1 MNSHTKGIFYIIVS
15 AVIFG
20 MMPIAAK
27 IIYINGSN
35 PLTLTF
41 HRFIFSIPC
50 LFFMCS
56 LSKIKIRFPSRIYFV
71 ELVTLALGYTITP
84 LLLFISYSY
93 IASGLATTVHFV
105 YPVLVLLGCALFF
118 HERINK
124 VQVLCCILCLCGISS
139 FYTPGNV
146 ANITGI
152 VIAFAS
158 GITYAFYIIF
168 LAKSG
173 MRGVS
178 SALLGLYLAI
188 IASIILLVVN
198 LVLGTLTFELTAT
211 GWILSILFGVGTS
224 GFATV
229 LFQMGVSEIGPQNG
243 SLLSTFEPLTSVFAG
258 VLLLGETLSFT
269 AIIGVIYILVAIIL
283 LTISDTRAVKKFLR

>member
-1 MNSHTKGIFYIIVS
+1 MKSHKKGIFYIIIS

-20 MMPIAAK
+20 MMPIVAK
-27 IIYINGSN
+27 IIYSNGSN

-41 HRFIFSIPC
+41 HRFIFSIPG
-50 LFFMCS
+50 LFLMCHF
-56 LSKIKIRFPSRIYFV
+56 SKIKVVIPSRIYLT
-71 ELVTLALGYTITP
+71 ELAMLALGYTITP

-105 YPVLVLLGCALFF
+105 YPVLVLLGCAIFF
-118 HERINK
+118 HEKINK
-124 VQVLCCILCLCGISS
+124 LQFFCCILCLCGIGA
-139 FYTPGNV
+139 FYTPGNA

-173 MRGVS
+173 INGVS
-178 SALLGLYLAI
+178 STLLGLYLAI
-188 IASIILLVVN
+188 IASVILLFVN
-198 LVLGTLTFELTAT
+198 LILGTLTFELTLT
-211 GWILSILFGVGTS
+211 GWSLSILFGVVTS

-229 LFQMGVSEIGPQNG
+229 LFQMGVSEVGPQKG
-243 SLLSTFEPLTSVFAG
+243 SLLSTFEPLTSAFAG
-258 VLLLGETLSFT
+258 MFLLGETLGVS
-269 AIIGVIYILVAIIL
+269 AIVGVMCILVAIVL
-283 LTISDTRAVKKFLR
+283 LTVYDKRVILIK

>member
-1 MNSHTKGIFYIIVS
+1 
-15 AVIFG
+15 
-20 MMPIAAK
+20 MMPIVAK
-27 IIYINGSN
+27 IIYNNGSN

-50 LFFMCS
+50 LYIMCGF
-56 LSKIKIRFPSRIYFV
+56 SKIKIRLPSRIYFA
-71 ELVTLALGYTITP
+71 ELTTLALSYTITP

-93 IASGLATTVHFV
+93 IASGLATTVHFI

-118 HERINK
+118 REKINRM
-124 VQVLCCILCLCGISS
+124 QSLCCILCLCGIGA

-146 ANITGI
+146 ANLAGI
-152 VIAFAS
+152 FIAFAS

-173 MRGVS
+173 MNGLS
-178 SALLGLYLAI
+178 STVLGLYLAI
-188 IASIILLVVN
+188 IASIILLFVN
-198 LVLGTLTFELTAT
+198 LLLGTLTFELTTT
-211 GWILSILFGVGTS
+211 GWLLSILFGIVTS

-258 VLLLGETLSFT
+258 VLLLGETLNIS
-269 AIIGVIYILVAIIL
+269 AIVGIVCILTAIIL
-283 LTISDTRAVKKFLR
+283 LTISDARIAKNCK